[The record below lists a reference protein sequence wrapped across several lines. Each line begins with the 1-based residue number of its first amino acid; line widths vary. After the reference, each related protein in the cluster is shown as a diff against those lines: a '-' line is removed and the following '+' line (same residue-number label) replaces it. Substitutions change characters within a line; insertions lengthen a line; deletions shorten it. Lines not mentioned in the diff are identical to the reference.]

1 MDVNTLTF
9 SSYRRKAFMPIIKIQ
24 VLDGSDQPLAASVQV
39 TGCGELSTNAQG
51 LVQVLLGGDASDAE
65 IQINGAKVWSGPQ
78 TTLKPMEVFK
88 LKGDAYQR
96 Q

>member
-1 MDVNTLTF
+1 MYAHHQDP
-9 SSYRRKAFMPIIKIQ
+9 SPRR
-24 VLDGSDQPLAASVQV
+24 LRSAACSERAGYGLWQ
-39 TGCGELSTNAQG
+39 LSTNAQG